1 MTEANISSK
10 GDAPKFGRPR
20 DPSADR
26 MILQSALEVLTDL
39 GYAGMSVEK
48 VAKKAGVG
56 KTTIYRR
63 FSSKEELAAAALESL
78 KDEIGP
84 LPDTGDTRNDLV
96 EMMLQSQQVFERG
109 PAFAM
114 LGALLVEE
122 SRNPELFRIFR
133 ERILWVRRDEVVE
146 VLRRGVKRG
155 DIDANTDLEV
165 AVEAIVGA
173 IIAGHILG
181 MSPSRDRADR
191 IVDTIWTGL
200 GR

>member
-10 GDAPKFGRPR
+10 GDAPKSGRPR

-114 LGALLVEE
+114 LG
-122 SRNPELFRIFR
+122 
-133 ERILWVRRDEVVE
+133 
-146 VLRRGVKRG
+146 GV
-155 DIDANTDLEV
+155 
-165 AVEAIVGA
+165 
-173 IIAGHILG
+173 AG
-181 MSPSRDRADR
+181 
-191 IVDTIWTGL
+191 
-200 GR
+200 